1 MVGRRRQRQHGGTVP
16 IAPLVAGAKLL
27 AEESNRENLLWQ
39 RWVLDSRLVRFWLR
53 NYWLA
58 DRGKR
63 NAPGGYKN
71 TTFQA
76 RQIIIAQK

>member
-1 MVGRRRQRQHGGTVP
+1 MVGRRRRRQRGGTVP
-16 IAPLVAGAKLL
+16 IALLVAWSETIGRRSHQTEKTYYGCD
-27 AEESNRENLLWQ
+27 ESWT
-39 RWVLDSRLVRFWLR
+39 FWLR
-53 NYWLA
+53 NYRLA